1 MSALAI
7 SREQLM
13 SHQEVRYEPAI
24 SIDKVC
30 FVYPDGSVGIDDLSL
45 QIAKGQIFGL
55 LGPNGA
61 GKSTLIR
68 LMCGLL
74 RPTFGHILIEGINPH
89 KNPRSTKEKLCALLQ
104 NTPMEPT
111 MRVREV
117 LELFSKFYRNPSSP
131 TELLERVG
139 LSDKSKTI
147 LRKLSGGQKQRL
159 AIARS
164 LIGNPQILVL
174 DEPTAG
180 LDAAI
185 RHELLDLIQTLRAD
199 GRTILI
205 STHYI
210 EEAEQSCDVI
220 AMLRQGKLC
229 ALGSPQ
235 YLVRKFGDV
244 ERLEVTLSDP
254 YPCERLMSI
263 SGVKGVHEVARTED
277 GVSYVLV
284 GDKGEDMLQ
293 QLVLAVVGA
302 DIRLQEARVIRRG
315 LEGAYLQLTGERT
328 LA

>member
-7 SREQLM
+7 TPGHLIS
-13 SHQEVRYEPAI
+13 SHRVCLEPAI
-24 SIDKVC
+24 SLNDIC
-30 FVYPDGSVGIDDLSL
+30 FMYPDGSVGIDNINL
-45 QIAKGQIFGL
+45 QIPKGQIVGL

-68 LMCGLL
+68 LICGLL
-74 RPTFGHILIEGINPH
+74 RPTAGQILIEGIDPH
-89 KNPRSTKEKLCALLQ
+89 RNQRSIKEKLCGLLQ

-117 LELFSKFYRNPSSP
+117 LELFSKFYRHPSSIN
-131 TELLERVG
+131 ELLEQVG
-139 LSDKSKTI
+139 LSDKSKMM

-164 LIGNPQILVL
+164 LIGNPTMLVL

-185 RHELLDLIQTLRAD
+185 RHELIDLIQTLRAN
-199 GRTILI
+199 GRTVLI

-210 EEAEQSCDVI
+210 EEAEQSCDIVAI
-220 AMLRQGKLC
+220 LRQGKLF

-235 YLVRKFGDV
+235 DLVREFGDA

-254 YPCERLMSI
+254 FPCERLLSI
-263 SGVKGVHEVARTED
+263 GGVREAHEIAQTED

-284 GDKGEDMLQ
+284 GDKGESMLQ
-293 QLVLAVVGA
+293 QLVLAVVGT
-302 DIRLQEARVIRRG
+302 DIRLREARVTRRG
-315 LEGAYLQLTGERT
+315 LEGAYLQLTVEGG
-328 LA
+328 AV